1 MCLMMSKFY
10 RFAKIV
16 VGAIYRIMFRFRVTG
31 AENIPA
37 EGGTIVCANH
47 TSLQDTVVLGVA
59 CRRQL
64 HFLAKHELWQIKYLS
79 WLFDGLGAVPVNR
92 ENPSMDSF
100 KRTLQLLK
108 EGRAIAIFMQGG
120 RRQDIDQSDAKA
132 GVALFAVKGRVPVV
146 PVNIS
151 SKFKIFSKVHINI
164 GKPIS
169 FEDYWDKKVRTDQ
182 LNEIAGK
189 VMDAIAG
196 LGNTAVV

>member
-1 MCLMMSKFY
+1 MSKFY

-16 VGAIYRIMFRFRVTG
+16 VGVIYRTMFRFRVTG
-31 AENIPA
+31 LENIPTT
-37 EGGTIVCANH
+37 GGAIVCANH
-47 TSLQDTVVLGVA
+47 TSVQDTVVLGVA

-64 HFLAKHELWQIKYLS
+64 HFLAKHELWKFKFLTWI
-79 WLFDGLGAVPVNR
+79 FDGLGAVPINR

-100 KRTLQLLK
+100 KHTLQLLK

-120 RRQDIDQSDAKA
+120 RRRDFDQSDAKA
-132 GVALFAVKGRVPVV
+132 GVALFAVKGRAPVV

-169 FEDYWDKKVRTDQ
+169 FEDYWDKKVRTQQ

-189 VMDAIAG
+189 VMDAIAN
-196 LGNTAVV
+196 LGSLAAV